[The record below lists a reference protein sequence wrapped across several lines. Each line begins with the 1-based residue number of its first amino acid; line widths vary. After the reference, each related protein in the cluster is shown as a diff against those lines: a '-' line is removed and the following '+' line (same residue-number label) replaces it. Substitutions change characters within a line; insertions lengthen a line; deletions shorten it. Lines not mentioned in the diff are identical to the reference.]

1 MQDVS
6 PQLRRKKSDKS
17 LLLPIYI
24 EIGQHGQS
32 RRSALQSDTP
42 PFCPALSFRGGR
54 IRRQAP
60 RQIMATHNGSSKRA
74 NPTPEKGR
82 RTNPG
87 YRENETDLKRRTRRS
102 DVRKTLQCLEEK
114 EEWRE

>member
-1 MQDVS
+1 
-6 PQLRRKKSDKS
+6 
-17 LLLPIYI
+17 
-24 EIGQHGQS
+24 
-32 RRSALQSDTP
+32 
-42 PFCPALSFRGGR
+42 
-54 IRRQAP
+54 
-60 RQIMATHNGSSKRA
+60 MATHNGSSKRA